1 MGSPRLSTISSIT
14 RASKYIVDQPL
25 YRLLVNFLSPFF
37 RCAIE
42 RTRGTVRTNGART
55 RGKIE
60 FTSGGRSARIFGNI
74 SRSVGERE
82 REREIWRDG
91 EMVTMSRVKS
101 GEILSWQRLGLKS
114 PLSAL
119 IPFPCASFRAIFF
132 FKESVP
138 KWASGRVD
146 MQIKSLGKNQ
156 GIRRSVSA
164 CFSPQI
170 N

>member
-1 MGSPRLSTISSIT
+1 MFSRNVFEWVPHVCPRFVSSIT

-74 SRSVGERE
+74 SRSEKERE
-82 REREIWRDG
+82 RWRYG

-132 FKESVP
+132 LK
-138 KWASGRVD
+138 KACQNGRPD
-146 MQIKSLGKNQ
+146 EWIC
-156 GIRRSVSA
+156 R
-164 CFSPQI
+164 
-170 N
+170 